1 MSDETKQQPEKIEQ
15 PAEPTST
22 ELSEAALKQVAGG
35 ATTQA
40 EAPTESVSFAY
51 SKIKVSYEEQR

>member
-1 MSDETKQQPEKIEQ
+1 MDEPKKQPKEIEQ
-15 PAEPTST
+15 PAGPTST

-40 EAPTESVSFAY
+40 EAPTESVSLAY
-51 SKIKVSYEEQR
+51 SKIKVSYKEQ